1 MKQISSALHQIGA
14 EERIQKS
21 KLWNSYKN
29 SLQTTSQCKTPAVQ
43 RVLDRYGTC
52 ESFLLA
58 NSPDKQLEICNS
70 SNMCYFGD
78 SPTLSVVRLAYGTNI
93 PEAWLVPQLL
103 DASLFCGLKQ
113 DIDKSQMRTLAT
125 IIVNDYHW
133 LKIDE
138 LLLFF
143 FRFKSAH
150 YLHFYSY
157 FDPHVILGSLKMF
170 INERNRTYEHME
182 QKRREKEAEE
192 ARSKAVTYEEYLR
205 LKEESANKKRSDRGM

>member
-1 MKQISSALHQIGA
+1 M
-14 EERIQKS
+14 QKS
-21 KLWNSYKN
+21 KQWNLCKN
-29 SLQTTSQCKTPAVQ
+29 SLHLPNQCKTPEVQ
-43 RVLDRYGTC
+43 RVLECYGEC

-58 NSPDKQLEICNS
+58 NSPDKQLNICND
-70 SNMCYFGD
+70 SNLCYFGD
-78 SPTLSVVRLAYGTNI
+78 SPTLSIVRLAYGSNI
-93 PEAWLVPQLL
+93 PEAWLVPQLV

-125 IIVNDYHW
+125 IIANDYHW

-143 FRFKSAH
+143 FQFKSAH

-170 INERNRTYEHME
+170 INERARAHDRKE
-182 QKRREKEAEE
+182 QELREKKAEYNRRN
-192 ARSKAVTYEEYLR
+192 AITYEEYLR
-205 LKEESANKKRSDRGM
+205 IKDESKNKKQNDGEM

>member
-1 MKQISSALHQIGA
+1 MKQISSVLHQIET
-14 EERIQKS
+14 EEKTQKS
-21 KLWNSYKN
+21 KQWNSCKN
-29 SLQTTSQCKTPAVQ
+29 SLQIINQCKSPAVQ
-43 RVLDRYGTC
+43 KVLDTYGTC

-58 NSPDKQLEICNS
+58 NTPDRQLDICNDL
-70 SNMCYFGD
+70 NLCYFGD
-78 SPTLSVVRLAYGTNI
+78 SPTLSIVRLAYGTNI

-125 IIVNDYHW
+125 IIANDYHW

-170 INERNRTYEHME
+170 INERARAHERKE
-182 QKRREKEAEE
+182 QEERDKEAENSRRN
-192 ARSKAVTYEEYLR
+192 AITYEEYLR
-205 LKEESANKKRSDRGM
+205 MKELNVLA